1 MSRVNT
7 SLTRQN
13 NLTIFSFEHR
23 DINGLSV
30 DWKNG
35 QEWIT
40 KGVLID
46 INICLRS
53 SPILARVSDVFV
65 DQKRSLRVFHFLL
78 INGHMEIS
86 GILSCKQTRL
96 ITCVPNT
103 R

>member
-13 NLTIFSFEHR
+13 NLTIFSFEHG

-40 KGVLID
+40 KEGV
-46 INICLRS
+46 NR
-53 SPILARVSDVFV
+53 
-65 DQKRSLRVFHFLL
+65 
-78 INGHMEIS
+78 
-86 GILSCKQTRL
+86 
-96 ITCVPNT
+96 
-103 R
+103 

>member
-40 KGVLID
+40 KEGV
-46 INICLRS
+46 NR
-53 SPILARVSDVFV
+53 
-65 DQKRSLRVFHFLL
+65 
-78 INGHMEIS
+78 
-86 GILSCKQTRL
+86 
-96 ITCVPNT
+96 
-103 R
+103 

>member
-46 INICLRS
+46 NWYMFTIESNSCPCIGCIRWS
-53 SPILARVSDVFV
+53 EKEFTS
-65 DQKRSLRVFHFLL
+65 
-78 INGHMEIS
+78 IS
-86 GILSCKQTRL
+86 FS
-96 ITCVPNT
+96 VN
-103 R
+103 